1 MTGPSSGLRNKAVN
15 LAITIFAVA
24 LALNLAARLIIA
36 VLPVL
41 IAAGGIA
48 LLAFVGWSIY
58 QFRKSRW

>member
-1 MTGPSSGLRNKAVN
+1 MTNPSSRLRDSAIN

-41 IAAGGIA
+41 IVMGVIV
-48 LLAFVGWSIY
+48 LLGFSGWSIY
-58 QFRKSRW
+58 QYRKSRW